1 VKALNELLDATDT
14 FDRFT
19 THEGVVA
26 KLKNILRAAG
36 RKFFC
41 LNLLPRPRE
50 NFAEAIVASE
60 LPGDWLD
67 LYLRNDYA
75 ACDPALRHCKRAVLP
90 FGYRVAPYDPQLE
103 PRAAEVVKRAHDFG
117 VCNGTVFPIPGTSG
131 CIGDLWAGGTDSS
144 DKEKD
149 LPTIYVSAL
158 YAFYKIQQLTQSEP
172 CAKAILSEREREVL
186 SWVAS
191 GKTAWEI
198 GDLLSISQ
206 RTVEWHIQQATQK
219 LGARNRMQA
228 IVIAARDRLI
238 DI

>member
-1 VKALNELLDATDT
+1 MNELLDAKDA

-19 THEGVVA
+19 TPEGVVA
-26 KLKNILRAAG
+26 KLKDTLRAAG

-50 NFAEAIVASE
+50 NFAEAIIASE
-60 LPGDWLD
+60 LPREWLN
-67 LYLRNDYA
+67 LYLRNDFA
-75 ACDPALRHCKRAVLP
+75 AFDPALRHCKKAVLP
-90 FGYRVAPYDPQLE
+90 FAYRVAPYDSLLE
-103 PRAAEVVKRAHDFG
+103 PKAAEVVKRAHDFG

-131 CIGDLWAGGTDSS
+131 PIGDLWAGGTDSS

-158 YAFYKIQQLTQSEP
+158 YAFYRIQQLTQSKP
-172 CAKAILSEREREVL
+172 CAKVTLSEREREVL
-186 SWVAS
+186 SWVAC

-206 RTVEWHIQQATQK
+206 RTVEWHIQQSTQK

-238 DI
+238 DL